1 MHLSAL
7 FIRRPVATTLLSLAL
22 LLAGSVAYSVLPV
35 ASLPD
40 VDFPVIGASAGLPGA
55 SPETMASAVATP
67 LERQFGRIA
76 GVNQMTSSSSLG
88 SASVTLQ
95 FDIDRNIDAAAR
107 DVQAAINAAR
117 SQLPSYLPQNP
128 SYRKANPAEAPI
140 LILTLTSDV
149 VPKPQIYDIADSILA
164 QKISQIQ
171 GVGQCFVGGSAQPAV
186 RVELNP
192 MQLGNNGVGLDA
204 VRTAL
209 ANANA
214 NRPKGAF
221 QDATNRWQIDD
232 DDQIFKASDYAP
244 IIAGYNKTT
253 GAPVRVGD
261 LGTVTNAVSDIHTM
275 GVSGINPDKGPPGK
289 LKDAILI
296 IVFKI
301 PGANVIDAVDKVLAE
316 LPHLQAEIPPTIK
329 IDVAVDRTTTIRASV
344 HDVEISLIISVLLVV
359 LVVFLF
365 LREVWATVIPS
376 VAVPLSLVGTF
387 GVMYLLGYSVDNL
400 SLMALT
406 ISTGFVVDDAIV
418 VIENITRYLEVGM
431 SPYEAAMKGSRE
443 IGFTVLS
450 MSTSL
455 IAVFIPIL
463 LMGGIVGKLF
473 REFAVTLSVAIAVSL
488 LVSLTTTPMLCAQFL
503 KSRDETRHG
512 RLYRM
517 SERGFQWMHDE
528 YAMGLR
534 WVLRHQWL
542 ILFVAVGTAVLNV
555 VLFMV
560 VPKGFFPQQDTGRLG
575 GRTRA
580 AQDISFTAM
589 SEKQRTL
596 AQMVMEDPAIGSV
609 TAFVGGNGPGGGSSN
624 VGNMFIALKPLNQRP
639 SHVTA
644 DAVVNRLRRKLTSVP
659 GATLFLQSQQDIQI
673 GGRGSDAQYQYTLSD
688 ENIQELNTWA
698 PQLQARMRSMPELR
712 DVSTDQQ
719 DQGLAATLVIDRDTA
734 ARLGITTAAIDQVL
748 YDAFGQREVSTMY
761 TGLNQ
766 YFVVM
771 EVDPK
776 YQLSPDALNGIYI
789 KASNVVGSTT
799 ATPNTG
805 TTTATPTAASGGG
818 AAAAVAAPAVPA
830 APAANLSNGGAS
842 NLGTTSAPGTST
854 SPFSVAAPVVSTTF
868 GAAGT
873 PSTLTSVAPTT
884 SGSSSSPAG
893 SAPATITF
901 TPPGNTVV
909 PPITLPTNAPVT
921 AQASTAIVSAVGS
934 ATAAAGG
941 GAATAAAAPTPSTG
955 GAMVPLSAIAHY
967 ERQRTS
973 LQVNHQGQYPAVT
986 LTFNLAPNVAL
997 GDAVTALQKAE
1008 ADMGMPSAVHAT
1020 FQGTAQAFQQ
1030 SLSSE
1035 PWLILAALVA
1045 VYIVLG
1051 ILYESLIH
1059 PLTILS
1065 TLPPAGVGAI
1075 MALLITG
1082 TDLSI
1087 IALIGIILLIGI
1099 VKKNAIMMIDFALQA
1114 ERDQGLPPEEAI
1126 TQACLLRFRP
1136 IMMTTLAAMFGGLPL
1151 AIGMGTGSELRQP
1164 LGITIVGGLIVSQM
1178 LTLFTTPVVYLFF
1191 DRLQWRVMKLRK
1203 IGSELEEAPGD

>member
-1 MHLSAL
+1 MHLSAP
-7 FIRRPVATTLLSLAL
+7 FIQRPVATSLLSMAL
-22 LLAGSVAYSVLPV
+22 LLAGAVAYSLLPV
-35 ASLPD
+35 ASLPN
-40 VDFPVIGASAGLPGA
+40 VDFPVIGVSAGLPGG

-95 FDIDRNIDAAAR
+95 FDINRDIDAAAR
-107 DVQAAINAAR
+107 DVQASINAAR

-149 VPKPQIYDIADSILA
+149 VPKPQIYDLADSILA
-164 QKISQIQ
+164 QKLSQIQ
-171 GVGQCFVGGSAQPAV
+171 GVGQVFVGGSAQPAV
-186 RVELNP
+186 RAELNP
-192 MQLGNNGVGLDA
+192 MELGNNGVGLEA

-209 ANANA
+209 GNANA

-221 QDATNRWQIDD
+221 QDKGNRWAIDD
-232 DDQIFKASDYAP
+232 NDQIFKAKDYAP
-244 IIAGYNKTT
+244 IIVGYNPQT

-261 LGTVTNAVSDIHTM
+261 LGTVVDSVSNIQTA
-275 GVSGINPDKGPPGK
+275 GVSGINPDKGPPAQ
-289 LKDAILI
+289 LKDAILLV
-296 IVFKI
+296 VFKI
-301 PGANVIDAVDKVLAE
+301 PGANVIDTVDKVLAE
-316 LPHLQAEIPPTIK
+316 MDHLQAAIPPTIK
-329 IDVAVDRTTTIRASV
+329 IAVAVDRTTTIRASV
-344 HDVEISLIISVLLVV
+344 HDVEISLIISVVLVV
-359 LVVFLF
+359 LVVFMF
-365 LREVWATVIPS
+365 LREIWATIIPS

-387 GVMYLLGYSVDNL
+387 GVMYMLGYTIDNL

-418 VIENITRYLEVGM
+418 VIENITRYIEMGF
-431 SPYEAAMKGSRE
+431 SPYESAMKGSKE

-503 KSRDETRHG
+503 KSRDESRHG
-512 RLYRM
+512 RLYRA
-517 SERGFQWMHDE
+517 SENAFQWLHFE
-528 YAMGLR
+528 YNSALR
-534 WVLRHQWL
+534 WVLRHQT
-542 ILFVAVGTAVLNV
+542 LFLCLAIGCAILNV
-555 VLFMV
+555 YLFMV

-575 GRTRA
+575 GRTVA
-580 AQDISFTAM
+580 SQDISFPAM
-589 SEKQRTL
+589 RDKQKML
-596 AQMVMEDPAIGSV
+596 AQMALEDPAIQSV

-624 VGNMFIALKPLNQRP
+624 IGNMFVALKPLQNRP
-639 SHVTA
+639 GHVSA
-644 DAVVNRLRRKLTSVP
+644 DQVVARLRRKLTSVP
-659 GATLFLQSQQDIQI
+659 GAILYLQAQQDIQI
-673 GGRGSDAQYQYTLSD
+673 GGRGSSAQYQYTLSD
-688 ENIQELNTWA
+688 ENLEELNTWA
-698 PQLQARMRSMPELR
+698 PQLQARMMKMRDTLA
-712 DVSTDQQ
+712 DVSSDQQ
-719 DQGLAATLVIDRDTA
+719 SQGLAENLVIDRDSA
-734 ARLGITTAAIDQVL
+734 ARLGISAATVDSVL

-761 TGLNQ
+761 TALNQ

-776 YQLSPDALNGIYI
+776 YQLSPDSLNGIFL
-789 KASNVVGSTT
+789 KASNVVGAPASVPNLGTTTAATTTTAAAAAAAPTNATPTTTPLTLTPVTVPSTT
-799 ATPNTG
+799 AT
-805 TTTATPTAASGGG
+805 TTTTSNTTIGTA
-818 AAAAVAAPAVPA
+818 
-830 APAANLSNGGAS
+830 
-842 NLGTTSAPGTST
+842 T
-854 SPFSVAAPVVSTTF
+854 SPP
-868 GAAGT
+868 
-873 PSTLTSVAPTT
+873 
-884 SGSSSSPAG
+884 
-893 SAPATITF
+893 
-901 TPPGNTVV
+901 
-909 PPITLPTNAPVT
+909 LPTNTTVAPLTTPVPSALFAT
-921 AQASTAIVSAVGS
+921 PSGAIVSAVG
-934 ATAAAGG
+934 TGG
-941 GAATAAAAPTPSTG
+941 GAATTTPAALTPSTT

-967 ERQRTS
+967 ETQRTL

-997 GDAVTALQKAE
+997 GDAVTALENAE
-1008 ADMGMPSAVHAT
+1008 RDLNMPSGIHAT
-1020 FQGTAQAFQQ
+1020 FQGTAQAFQD
-1030 SLSSE
+1030 SLKNE
-1035 PWLILAALVA
+1035 PYLILAALVA

-1075 MALLITG
+1075 LALLITG

-1114 ERDQGLPPEEAI
+1114 ERDEGLNPVDAI
-1126 TQACLLRFRP
+1126 YQACLLRFRP
-1136 IMMTTLAAMFGGLPL
+1136 IMMTTMAAMFGGLPL
-1151 AIGMGTGSELRQP
+1151 AIGMGVGSELRKP
-1164 LGITIVGGLIVSQM
+1164 LGITIVGGLLVSQA

-1191 DRLQWRVMKLRK
+1191 DRLQWRVMKLHK